1 MVKKKWGSEVP
12 SEEPGHEEA
21 CDERSKP
28 QDVTS
33 TWTGREGI
41 NLPEEVV
48 PQARRKIS
56 SQLPTEG
63 YRRNEIDG
71 RNEHTGA
78 RPESVA
84 AQRRADVTMNVKTRL
99 LMTERFWD
107 LRTQPGRAPE
117 AAAVIGVLS

>member
-1 MVKKKWGSEVP
+1 MVKKSGVARFLRRK
-12 SEEPGHEEA
+12 PGHEEA

-56 SQLPTEG
+56 SQLPIEG
-63 YRRNEIDG
+63 YRRKEFDG

-78 RPESVA
+78 RPESTALCAPVPTPHPGTSA
-84 AQRRADVTMNVKTRL
+84 AKVSL
-99 LMTERFWD
+99 
-107 LRTQPGRAPE
+107 PH
-117 AAAVIGVLS
+117 

>member
-1 MVKKKWGSEVP
+1 MRKLVMR
-12 SEEPGHEEA
+12 GHG
-21 CDERSKP
+21 P

-41 NLPEEVV
+41 NLPEEVG

-63 YRRNEIDG
+63 YRRMEIDG

-78 RPESVA
+78 RPESASVRGA
-84 AQRRADVTMNVKTRL
+84 GRRGA
-99 LMTERFWD
+99 
-107 LRTQPGRAPE
+107 GIGSS
-117 AAAVIGVLS
+117 AAAVTAPGRRAAGAGARCGGGTAR

>member
-1 MVKKKWGSEVP
+1 MRKLVMR
-12 SEEPGHEEA
+12 GHG
-21 CDERSKP
+21 P

-41 NLPEEVV
+41 NLPEEVG

-63 YRRNEIDG
+63 YRRMEIDG

-78 RPESVA
+78 RPGPAPDAVA
-84 AQRRADVTMNVKTRL
+84 ALRGEVTGTAAAPVAGRGGA
-99 LMTERFWD
+99 R
-107 LRTQPGRAPE
+107 PGRHRRGSGDG
-117 AAAVIGVLS
+117 AARGGRHWR